1 MIVDNLCWLLI
12 VAIESHKVARLGERK
27 AAMKEQLTA
36 QQREELNN
44 EWARH
49 QFQKANTYLAEKGI
63 LPDNVAVSE
72 SRYLTP
78 LMAVWKITA
87 QDRKQYW
94 VISGD
99 LPTDHLPLSVA
110 KDAREAVRAFSLNW
124 QLKADQIMSSGAI
137 DQTKK
142 DFANLLIHRAHGL
155 YDLFDKEELWTKQS

>member
-1 MIVDNLCWLLI
+1 M
-12 VAIESHKVARLGERK
+12 A
-27 AAMKEQLTA
+27 EQLTA
-36 QQREELNN
+36 EQQEQATS
-44 EWARH
+44 EWVRT
-49 QFQKANTYLAEKGI
+49 QFQKANQYLAEKGI

-99 LPTDHLPLSVA
+99 LPTDHMAISA
-110 KDAREAVRAFSLNW
+110 AQDAREAVRAFSLQW
-124 QLKADQIMSSGAI
+124 QLKAEQIMNSGAI

-142 DFANLLIHRAHGL
+142 DFANLLVHRAHGL
-155 YDLFDKEELWTKQS
+155 YDLFDKEELWVKQA